1 MQWCMVNKAEI
12 KGTFIYSYSTN
23 ADSQNWVKSEI
34 VCRCTDEEFQQLLK
48 GLSYIVSTLT
58 NWLASKFFFQYWY
71 ILQ

>member
-1 MQWCMVNKAEI
+1 MVYKAEI

-23 ADSQNWVKSEI
+23 ADSQNWVESEI

-58 NWLASKFFFQYWY
+58 NWLASKFSFQYWY
-71 ILQ
+71 TLQ